1 MNISSHRN
9 ILLKNLDLS
18 IFSQLEKEDW
28 LQLAEK
34 QLKGANP
41 VEHLAWKNEAG
52 ITIEG
57 YYDRSDLTE
66 LSYLNDFFSSIKPHR
81 WKLFEAISQSNP
93 NQANKQALEALMG
106 GCDGIILDHP
116 KEKDIQDIL
125 VEIDPKICDISFIA
139 DESIS
144 YGIVNSGFSLT
155 PNGNC
160 LQSLEQNSILQI
172 KEFISHLKDEAYV
185 YRSAS
190 SDFFL
195 EIATLRALKYL
206 LHKNGK
212 EYVQIHTHI
221 PIHESDEHQWFL
233 NTTAGLASILGG
245 THSVDFTTATGD
257 SRISRNT
264 GNLIREESCIV
275 MYEDQCGGS
284 YYIDSLTDKIIKQ
297 VSES

>member
-18 IFSQLEKEDW
+18 IFSQIEKEDW

-41 VEHLAWKNEAG
+41 VEHLAWENEAG
-52 ITIEG
+52 IIIQG
-57 YYDRSDLTE
+57 YYDRSDVTE
-66 LSYLNDFFSSIKPHR
+66 LSYLSDFFASIKPHR
-81 WKLFEAISQSNP
+81 WKLFEAISPSNSKL
-93 NQANKQALEALMG
+93 ANKQALEALMG

-116 KEKDIQDIL
+116 VREDMPAIL
-125 VEIDPKICDISFIA
+125 TEVDPKIC
-139 DESIS
+139 SIS
-144 YGIVNSGFSLT
+144 LISNEEISYDTASSGFHLT

-160 LQSLEQNSILQI
+160 IRSLEQNPVLQL
-172 KEFISHLKDEAYV
+172 KELLSSLKDEAYV
-185 YRSAS
+185 YRLAS
-190 SDFFL
+190 GDFFL
-195 EIATLRALKYL
+195 EIATLRSLRYL
-206 LHKNGK
+206 LHSNEKG
-212 EYVQIHTHI
+212 YVQIHTHI

-233 NTTAGLASILGG
+233 NTTAGLASVLGG

-264 GNLIREESCIV
+264 GNLIREESGIE

-284 YYIDSLTDKIIKQ
+284 YYIDVLTDKIIKE
-297 VSES
+297 VLES